1 MATATPAM
9 AAASAA
15 SASVRPLL
23 HQLQPHRGQPAP
35 ASAARGSPESPR
47 HRHRASSA
55 VGDAVT
61 TETIAIDVNG
71 PCSYASAGTPP
82 TAVTPHPSR
91 RRPGAGAHVGAVPQR
106 RHIGVGR
113 RPLLPTEKMNRS
125 GARSSPTKC
134 KRAKS
139 ALSCEATAP
148 LHLAFA
154 LLPANQLCCAPDF
167 HRRRAS
173 GESAKISTV

>member
-1 MATATPAM
+1 MTATATPAM

-15 SASVRPLL
+15 SAPVRPLL

-91 RRPGAGAHVGAVPQR
+91 RRLGGAHCRCRTAAPPHR
-106 RHIGVGR
+106 C
-113 RPLLPTEKMNRS
+113 RPAPAPSNREDEQKQCAQLADKVQ
-125 GARSSPTKC
+125 ARKERFF
-134 KRAKS
+134 KLRGHS
-139 ALSCEATAP
+139 AAP
-148 LHLAFA
+148 LSI
-154 LLPANQLCCAPDF
+154 CA
-167 HRRRAS
+167 R
-173 GESAKISTV
+173 